1 MDDPVTTLGWG
12 ILGPGRIAPRIVRGV
27 AATDRARLVAV
38 ASRDMARARAFAD
51 AQGIPT
57 AHGSYAALLDDPSV
71 DVVYV
76 ALPNA
81 LHAEWTSRALR
92 AGKHVLCEKPLA
104 LTVAEVDAIADTA
117 RASGRIAV
125 EAFMYLHHP
134 QIVRAVE
141 LARSGALG
149 PVEVVNGSFS
159 FPLSHPGDPRLDRA
173 LGGGSLWDVGCY
185 PVTFAHRVAGAE
197 PAAVEAV
204 ARFGPGG
211 PATGVDMT
219 FAGLLRFPDGML
231 AAFDCGFAAPDRQR
245 LEVVGREATLL
256 LDAPFLTA
264 PDGPPPSLVL
274 RRGGA
279 EERIDVETVD
289 QYAREVEDLTG
300 AILDGRE
307 PRVGLAFSRGS
318 IAMLAALDEAARADA
333 AGAGA
338 PGEDPYR

>member
-1 MDDPVTTLGWG
+1 MDDPVTALGWG
-12 ILGPGRIAPRIVRGV
+12 ILGPGRIAPRIVRGI

-38 ASRDMARARAFAD
+38 GSRDGGRARAFAD

-57 AHGSYAALLDDPSV
+57 AHGSYEALLDDPSV

-81 LHAEWTSRALR
+81 LHAEWTIRALR

-104 LTVAEVDAIADTA
+104 LSVAEVDAIADAA
-117 RASGRIAV
+117 RASSTIAV

-134 QIVRAVE
+134 QILRAVE
-141 LARSGALG
+141 LVRSGALG
-149 PVEVVNGSFS
+149 PVEVVSGSFS
-159 FPLSHPGDPRLDRA
+159 FPLAHPGDPRLDRA

-185 PVTFAHRVAGAE
+185 PVTFAHRVAGAV
-197 PAAVEAV
+197 PVAVEAF

-211 PATGVDMT
+211 PASGIDMT
-219 FAGLLRFPDGML
+219 FAGLLHFPDGMI

-256 LDAPFLTA
+256 LDAPFLTT

-274 RRGGA
+274 RRGGV
-279 EERIDVETVD
+279 EERIEVETVD

-318 IAMLAALDEAARADA
+318 IGTLAALDGAARADD

-338 PGEDPYR
+338 P

>member
-1 MDDPVTTLGWG
+1 MTTLGWG
-12 ILGPGRIAPRIVRGV
+12 ILGAGRIAPRIARGV

-38 ASRDMARARAFAD
+38 ASRDAGRARGFAD
-51 AQGIPT
+51 AHGIGT
-57 AHGSYAALLDDPSV
+57 AHGSYEALLDDPSV

-81 LHAEWTSRALR
+81 LHAAWTVRALR

-104 LTVAEVDAIADTA
+104 LSAADVDTIADAAHAT
-117 RASGRIAV
+117 GRIAV
-125 EAFMYLHHP
+125 EAFMFLHHP
-134 QIVRAVE
+134 QTLRAVE
-141 LARSGALG
+141 IARSGLLG
-149 PVEVVNGSFS
+149 PLEAISGSFS
-159 FPLSHPGDPRLDRA
+159 FFLTQPGDPRLSRD

-185 PVTFAHRVAGAE
+185 PVTFAHRVAGE
-197 PAAVEAV
+197 VPAAVEGF

-211 PATGVDMT
+211 AATGIDMT
-219 FAGLLRFPDGML
+219 FVGLMRFPGGSI

-245 LEVVGREATLL
+245 LEVVGRDAMLL

-279 EERIDVETVD
+279 EERIEVETAD
-289 QYAREVEDLTG
+289 QYAREVEDLTA

-318 IAMLAALDEAARADA
+318 IGTLVALDRAARAH
-333 AGAGA
+333 AGPEGG
-338 PGEDPYR
+338 GEDRALDD